1 MSVSNHVE
9 ESQVRIAVIG
19 AGTMGGAM
27 AARWIGAHFE
37 VDFWS
42 RRPVP
47 KLTDLGATGHQDVE
61 EAVANADIVVTMLPT
76 ADVTTT
82 VMFDANGFEAMRRNA
97 IWIQM
102 ATIGPIA
109 TDAIAAQVRTRR
121 PDVTFVDAPV
131 SGSKGPAE
139 AGQLLILASG
149 DEANRPLLD
158 QLFAAVGKRTM
169 WLGDVGAGSRMKLI
183 LNTWLAF
190 QIEGAAEAASLA
202 SRLGVS
208 SSALRD
214 ALSDSPLTSSYA
226 LAKLERILDANFDA
240 DFALDLALKDL
251 DLVVADAGND
261 AVPIAADIAV
271 RWRQL
276 VDHGASGLDVSAAA
290 MGLVTPLG
298 TTK

>member
-1 MSVSNHVE
+1 
-9 ESQVRIAVIG
+9 
-19 AGTMGGAM
+19 
-27 AARWIGAHFE
+27 
-37 VDFWS
+37 
-42 RRPVP
+42 VP

-82 VMFDANGFEAMRRNA
+82 VMFDANGFEAMRQNA

-158 QLFAAVGKRTM
+158 RLFAAVGKRTM

-214 ALSDSPLTSSYA
+214 ALSDSPLASPYA
-226 LAKLERILDANFDA
+226 LAKLERILDVNFEA

-290 MGLVTPLG
+290 IGLVTPSG
-298 TTK
+298 TTR

>member
-1 MSVSNHVE
+1 VN
-9 ESQVRIAVIG
+9 ESKARVAVIG
-19 AGTMGGAM
+19 AGTMGAAM
-27 AARWIGAHFE
+27 AARLIGAHFV

-42 RRPVP
+42 RRPVS
-47 KLTDLGATGHQDVE
+47 KLTDLGATGHQDVHG
-61 EAVANADIVVTMLPT
+61 AVANAEIVVTMLPN
-76 ADVTTT
+76 AEVTTA
-82 VMFDANGFEAMRRNA
+82 VMFDAKGFETMRQDA

-109 TDAIAAQVRTRR
+109 TDRIAALVRSQR
-121 PDVTFVDAPV
+121 PDMTFIDAPV

-139 AGQLLILASG
+139 TGQLLILASG

-158 QLFAAVGKRTM
+158 RVFAAVGKRTL

-208 SSALRD
+208 SSALLD
-214 ALSDSPLTSSYA
+214 ALGDSPLTSSYA
-226 LAKLERILDANFDA
+226 LAKLKRILDANFEA
-240 DFALDLALKDL
+240 DFSLDLALKDL
-251 DLVVADAGND
+251 DLVGADAGKD
-261 AVPIAADIAV
+261 TAPIAADIAD

-276 VDHGASGLDVSAAA
+276 VASGASGLDVSAAA
-290 MGLVTPLG
+290 MGLVSSLG
-298 TTK
+298 TSK